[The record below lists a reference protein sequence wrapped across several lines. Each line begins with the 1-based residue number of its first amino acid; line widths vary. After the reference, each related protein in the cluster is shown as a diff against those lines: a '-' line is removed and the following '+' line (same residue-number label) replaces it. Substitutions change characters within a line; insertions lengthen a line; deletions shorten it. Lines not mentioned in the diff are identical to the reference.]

1 MLDENS
7 DFPIRRN
14 TEINILKVPF
24 FSKPQGKK
32 RCNFSKK
39 KTWVGEGGYFYLQFG
54 YLKSSSS
61 GMKMSSKVLYSRKTY
76 F

>member
-1 MLDENS
+1 MYELKTWCRIVLDENS
-7 DFPIRRN
+7 DFPIRTN

-39 KTWVGEGGYFYLQFG
+39 KTWVGLFTVWLFKIIIFWDENVI
-54 YLKSSSS
+54 KSP
-61 GMKMSSKVLYSRKTY
+61 
-76 F
+76 